1 VLPSLERRAPGLDM
15 DTNSVI
21 TPTTLVFPKTRGKLG
36 LKLVDLK
43 ACLQLS
49 KQQEEEE
56 GSRVVLAASIEVYLR
71 YLLTHSAFKIQIP
84 AFAQSEWHSPHL
96 VKSLLSPTTR
106 RHVVFVDR
114 RGAVWGAVSQYL
126 SPLSAMGGDDAAV
139 SEVAWNLYMLV
150 LATRY
155 KGEVVVD
162 PDRVI
167 QGAAKIMRLASVS
180 AEGRARL
187 AQLIGLFRLFDA
199 GCVVPS
205 LRVRCSVGS
214 REVTR
219 RIDGI
224 LEDAY
229 LLEASQ
235 LRRIFGLRQNEART
249 KRYLRRLLDFIT
261 RNRSWARGL
270 LSLSSTTL
278 ISSDSGNRAMD
289 ILCSMLPALEGS
301 MSQPVLVRVDANLN
315 YKKEGCVRLV
325 RGISG
330 DWVFRFESTPT
341 GKINTSKR

>member
-1 VLPSLERRAPGLDM
+1 
-15 DTNSVI
+15 
-21 TPTTLVFPKTRGKLG
+21 
-36 LKLVDLK
+36 
-43 ACLQLS
+43 
-49 KQQEEEE
+49 
-56 GSRVVLAASIEVYLR
+56 
-71 YLLTHSAFKIQIP
+71 
-84 AFAQSEWHSPHL
+84 
-96 VKSLLSPTTR
+96 
-106 RHVVFVDR
+106 VFVDR

-150 LATRY
+150 LATRH

-249 KRYLRRLLDFIT
+249 KRY
-261 RNRSWARGL
+261 
-270 LSLSSTTL
+270 
-278 ISSDSGNRAMD
+278 RAMD